1 MRILSICTDGISN
14 KLVCGFQY
22 STRTEETIK
31 AKKREVYGCKQ
42 SYIHIQYVRGDCSVY
57 ETAELRAKLRN
68 YDQCVTFCG
77 TGSHHQNGIAEEYT
91 KTIVDKSRTVLLNAH
106 TIWPSSIDMELWV
119 FVFRHVVLQLN
130 NSPIF
135 DLAYRTSYG

>member
-77 TGSHHQNGIAEEYT
+77 TGAHHTQCTYNMALFHRHG
-91 KTIVDKSRTVLLNAH
+91 IVD
-106 TIWPSSIDMELWV
+106 ICISSCCFIIEQ
-119 FVFRHVVLQLN
+119 FTN
-130 NSPIF
+130 I
-135 DLAYRTSYG
+135 